1 MYTYSEEN
9 YLKTIYEL
17 SNGGSTAV
25 STSSIALSLE
35 MKAPS
40 VTEMLKKL
48 SEKGLAIYEKYQGCT
63 LTEEGLQQAIYI
75 VRKHRLWEVF
85 LVKNLGMKWDEVH
98 AIAEQLEH
106 INSELLIECLDKY
119 LGYPKFDPHGEPIPD
134 KYGNIVNSNRVRLS
148 HMEAGQSA
156 VLKAVASDTPDFL
169 QYLDSEN
176 LQLGFV
182 IKVLKIYIHDSSLKI
197 EINQTYQTN
206 ISEKTANNLLV
217 EPI

>member
-17 SNGGSTAV
+17 SNGGTTAV

-48 SEKGLAIYEKYQGCT
+48 SDKGLSIYEKYQGCR
-63 LTEEGLQQAIYI
+63 LTEKGLQQAIYV

-85 LVKNLGMKWDEVH
+85 LVKNLGMKWGEVH

-106 INSELLIECLDKY
+106 INSELLIERLDEY

-134 KYGNIVNSNRVRLS
+134 KYGNIVKSNRVRLS
-148 HMEAGQSA
+148 HLETGKSA
-156 VLKAVASDTPDFL
+156 ILKAVASDTQEFL

-176 LQLGFV
+176 LQLGFT
-182 IKVLKIYIHDSSLKI
+182 IKVLKVYTHDSSLKI
-197 EINQTYQTN
+197 EINHTTQTN
-206 ISEKTANNLLV
+206 ISDKTANNLLV

>member
-1 MYTYSEEN
+1 MYTWSEEN

-17 SNGGSTAV
+17 SNGGSTSV
-25 STSSIALSLE
+25 STSSIALSLD

-48 SEKGLAIYEKYQGCT
+48 SEKGLAIYEKYQGCS
-63 LTEEGLQQAIYI
+63 LTEEGRQQAIYI

-85 LVKNLGMKWDEVH
+85 LVRNLGMKWDEVH

-106 INSELLIECLDKY
+106 IDSELLIERLDAY

-134 KYGNIVNSNRVRLS
+134 KDGNIAKSNRVPLS
-148 HMEAGQSA
+148 HLETGQSA
-156 VLKAVASDTPDFL
+156 ILKAVASDTPEFL
-169 QYLDSEN
+169 KYLDAEN
-176 LQLGFV
+176 LQLGFI
-182 IKVLKIYIHDSSLKI
+182 IKVLKIHSHDNSLKV
-197 EINQTYQTN
+197 EINRSFQTN